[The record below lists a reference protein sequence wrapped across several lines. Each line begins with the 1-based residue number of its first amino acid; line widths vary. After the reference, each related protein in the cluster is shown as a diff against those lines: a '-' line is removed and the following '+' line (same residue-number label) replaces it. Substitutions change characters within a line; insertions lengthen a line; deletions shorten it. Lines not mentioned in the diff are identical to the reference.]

1 MKKWEI
7 INEYNVEMDA
17 KTKSSAIIDKLFEN
31 GIGNCTKDTVA
42 TVETLEEARDVLGN
56 YKCTSRIAS
65 AFASKVRIGD
75 FYYAAEVEYNED
87 YEEWEQTGNF
97 EFAEIAEDNE

>member
-7 INEYNVEMDA
+7 INEYNVEMNA
-17 KTKSSAIIDKLFEN
+17 KTSAAEIIDKLFEN

-42 TVETLEEARDVLGN
+42 TVETLEEAKEVLRN

-65 AFASKVRIGD
+65 TSASKVRICD
-75 FYYAAEVEYNED
+75 FYYAAEVEYDED

-97 EFAEIAEDNE
+97 EFAEIAENDK